1 MNKKNSVAR
10 QRTPIRLAR
19 YKRWFQGERA
29 LIYYGRVERYL
40 RSMFVKDEWKEL
52 GIANSVK
59 AAPLNMYGGIIF
71 YPDLW
76 GWNGGVRIEGWKY
89 DPLSQRPALCA
100 IGECNL
106 LRFFAGIPELNLSL
120 PSETERSEMFALR
133 ELISEREI
141 WLMNFYGQKFKV
153 SRDLNKPY
161 HGEKLAMQPVVVE
174 PWALLEGPAIAFHGK
189 DRALHHFLT
198 RVDTTSGTLLLPA
211 TYYASALNP
220 TQFFRMPEMPDSPVL
235 YNSDAIAAHPEATI
249 ILSDEIAIPLVND
262 GDGTC
267 IFSSWYGGLEVI
279 ENLDFDLLRGHRIL
293 WPCFDE
299 PSAAPVEKFEKALR
313 VAAVCEKHQIGVDFL
328 LFDHTTWEPGFASM
342 AVGSYHGAREISL
355 AELLREGSQ
364 YGLNGGRVESERALS
379 MDELL
384 SLPRKDFVVYPV
396 LKEGYYVLIYG
407 GTGVAKTWFALHLA
421 IALTQ
426 GRSPFPQWECRSK
439 PMNVLYAAGEMDQS
453 TFGER
458 LKMLLGDQK
467 TNPRFRLIRED
478 LDLTSAEDQAKVDE
492 IISEHQSRVVFLDNL
507 STLASNGHQEG
518 QFEKIRRF
526 ISSLTKRG
534 IIVFL
539 IHHENRE
546 GGFKGS
552 GKIEL
557 VADQSLHLFA
567 TGKGDKIELLVQ
579 AEKIRMTARSK
590 QGTFRTEFD
599 PKKPRS
605 VWPVFPLTEEERHR
619 LNEDDPLDEVGSN
632 VGKKRNNQQRAW
644 RYLDDDERAVAIID
658 DMLTGC
664 LDDVIA
670 ANLAVR
676 QMAVAEFKC
685 RNGIS
690 EETLRSHLPAAKK
703 KAENDQGNS
712 RPSVL
717 APIIWEFLKKE
728 SHR

>member
-1 MNKKNSVAR
+1 MNSEKKGHAPAGAFETGIPLTAFSRLDAVEAFWLLLSRVIIFLTNAIAHGQWGKWVFPQPFVPDVRGDSHPVLEHCRNLADACRYMPVDVSLLPPEFAGRCQKLVEQTGIDMSYVSRIYYIAQHAQIPDTYGSCALPWGSVI
-10 QRTPIRLAR
+10 QRVHGELAFGRDASTGFLTFCGCYDAPAFFLERRMLPNGHCALLPVAFFSDSRCPERVFQLYEMPEHEQLPLLHSEAVRAWPDCTVEISPELAVAACSPAVGTQIAVGWYGEWETWSRVDLSVLSGHRVTLRCNDQPNALPAAR
-19 YKRWFQGERA
+19 YRNTAAMLERLSSHDREVQIRMLDDA
-29 LIYYGRVERYL
+29 VWNPMPQSGIASGSAAVERL
-40 RSMFVKDEWKEL
+40 LTPAEFAEE
-52 GIANSVK
+52 AQQ
-59 AAPLNMYGGIIF
+59 YG
-71 YPDLW
+71 
-76 GWNGGVRIEGWKY
+76 V
-89 DPLSQRPALCA
+89 
-100 IGECNL
+100 
-106 LRFFAGIPELNLSL
+106 
-120 PSETERSEMFALR
+120 
-133 ELISEREI
+133 
-141 WLMNFYGQKFKV
+141 
-153 SRDLNKPY
+153 
-161 HGEKLAMQPVVVE
+161 
-174 PWALLEGPAIAFHGK
+174 
-189 DRALHHFLT
+189 
-198 RVDTTSGTLLLPA
+198 
-211 TYYASALNP
+211 
-220 TQFFRMPEMPDSPVL
+220 
-235 YNSDAIAAHPEATI
+235 
-249 ILSDEIAIPLVND
+249 
-262 GDGTC
+262 
-267 IFSSWYGGLEVI
+267 
-279 ENLDFDLLRGHRIL
+279 
-293 WPCFDE
+293 
-299 PSAAPVEKFEKALR
+299 
-313 VAAVCEKHQIGVDFL
+313 VCEGVVPEVRL
-328 LFDHTTWEPGFASM
+328 QT
-342 AVGSYHGAREISL
+342 Y
-355 AELLREGSQ
+355 
-364 YGLNGGRVESERALS
+364 S

-384 SLPRKDFVVYPV
+384 SIPPKDFVVYPV
-396 LKEGYYVLIYG
+396 LKEGHYVLIYG

-458 LKMLLGDQK
+458 LKMLLADQK

-526 ISSLTKRG
+526 ISSLNKRG

-579 AEKIRMTARSK
+579 AEKIRMTARSE

-605 VWPVFPLTEEERHR
+605 VWPVFPLTEEERRR

-676 QMAVAEFKC
+676 QMAVTEFKC